1 MHLLVIKD
9 LSVIFGGLHALND
22 FHMFVDDREIVGL
35 IGPNGAGKTT
45 VFNLLTG
52 VYAPS
57 GGAIRF
63 EGESLIDKKP
73 FQINRIGIAR
83 TFQNIRIFKNMT
95 VLDNIKVAMQQDMK
109 YTVLAGMTRMP
120 FFWSEEKKVD
130 AKARKMLEI
139 FDMEETAE
147 HTAANLPYGLQRKL
161 EILRALASNP
171 KLLLL
176 DEPAAGMNPT
186 ETRELMETIRKIR
199 DDFKIAILLIEHDMS
214 LVMNVCERLYVL
226 DYGNLIALGTPEQI
240 RANEKVITA
249 YLGS

>member
-22 FHMFVDDREIVGL
+22 FHMFVDDKEIVGL

-52 VYAPS
+52 VYTPS

-63 EGESLIDKKP
+63 EGESLINKKP
-73 FQINRIGIAR
+73 FQINQIGIAR

-130 AKARKMLEI
+130 AKARQMLKI

-171 KLLLL
+171 K
-176 DEPAAGMNPT
+176 
-186 ETRELMETIRKIR
+186 
-199 DDFKIAILLIEHDMS
+199 
-214 LVMNVCERLYVL
+214 
-226 DYGNLIALGTPEQI
+226 
-240 RANEKVITA
+240 
-249 YLGS
+249 